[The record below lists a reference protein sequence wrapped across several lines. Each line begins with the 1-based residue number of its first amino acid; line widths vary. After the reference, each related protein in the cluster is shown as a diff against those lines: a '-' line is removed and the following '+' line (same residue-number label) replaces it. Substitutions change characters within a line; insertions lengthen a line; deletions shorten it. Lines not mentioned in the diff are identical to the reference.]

1 MSMLTRLH
9 AVWGLSIALF
19 GAGYSLAQE
28 ATPISPDNA
37 ARVVLGKE
45 VSKRVYR
52 MVRGPKVGELTLFD
66 HAGGV
71 EIVDDRNLDLIRLPA
86 KNVKA
91 LDFALSPDGKRQAWI
106 EKGMVNYR
114 VEEPATGKTFNLDV
128 AEHGGGIAF
137 SADGKWIAAGYTFW
151 DPVAEG
157 AGYSEMRVYDSAGKL
172 VQTLDR
178 TGAGALRA
186 IFGPNGKV
194 IAVGNRNYETQL
206 FDIESGKLLHTL
218 DKKQTH
224 DIVFSPDGKTLAVA
238 YVDGNI
244 GLWNAENGE
253 LLQMAASGCDET
265 YSVDFNPKGDLLASS
280 GRRGNVVLW
289 DAAKLAKLKEL
300 EAQDWVIQVRFS
312 SDGAR
317 LLSAGAMEGGARKEG
332 EVMVWE
338 VKESGK

>member
-1 MSMLTRLH
+1 MPMLTRLH
-9 AVWGLSIALF
+9 AVLGLFIALL
-19 GAGYSLAQE
+19 GGVYAPAQE
-28 ATPISPDNA
+28 AMPISPENV
-37 ARVVLGKE
+37 ARVAVSKE
-45 VSKRVYR
+45 VAKRVYR
-52 MVRGPKVGELTLFD
+52 MVRGPTAGELTLFD

-71 EIVDDRNLDLIRLPA
+71 EIVDDRNLDVIRLPA

-157 AGYSEMRVYDSAGKL
+157 AGYSEMRIYDSAGKL
-172 VQTLDR
+172 VHSLER

-186 IFGPNGKV
+186 FFSPSGKV

-218 DKKQTH
+218 DKKMTH
-224 DIVFSPDGKTLAVA
+224 DIVFNPDGKTLAAA
-238 YVDGNI
+238 YVDGSI
-244 GLWNAENGE
+244 GFWNVETGALLE
-253 LLQMAASGCDET
+253 LAGSSCEEA
-265 YSVDFNPKGDLLASS
+265 YSVDFNSKGDLLASS
-280 GRRGNVVLW
+280 GRKGNVVLW
-289 DAAKLAKLKEL
+289 DAAKFKKLKEL

-338 VKESGK
+338 VK